1 MQAMLVL
8 EDGFSLKGETFSSRG
23 EVFGEVVFNTS
34 MTGYQEMLTD
44 PSYRGQILV
53 LTCPMIGNYG
63 VNKNDSESVGPQ
75 VEGLLVK
82 ECCCSPSSRCAEQS
96 LDTYLDKNDVIG
108 VEGIDTRSLTLHLR
122 SAGTMFG
129 VISTEECDTEI
140 LQQRVLAYKN
150 QYKRNLVAE
159 VSAPELYSMSQFSRE
174 LLPGIDAPPG
184 DPPLYHVVIY
194 DFGIKYSILR
204 SLSSRNCCITVV
216 PYSTDADK
224 IFKLQPDGVLLSN
237 GPGDP
242 IDQKIILPQIQSLL
256 GRVPLFGICLGHQL
270 LAMAL
275 GYSTYKLKFGHRGAN
290 HPVKELSSGKV
301 LITSQNHGYC
311 VKLKENRKGLEV
323 THLNLNDGTI
333 EGIEDQDLI
342 CFSVQ
347 FHPEASPGPHDSNDI
362 FDKFIEIMNKNR
374 IKGGDRSA

>member
-1 MQAMLVL
+1 
-8 EDGFSLKGETFSSRG
+8 
-23 EVFGEVVFNTS
+23 
-34 MTGYQEMLTD
+34 
-44 PSYRGQILV
+44 
-53 LTCPMIGNYG
+53 
-63 VNKNDSESVGPQ
+63 
-75 VEGLLVK
+75 
-82 ECCCSPSSRCAEQS
+82 
-96 LDTYLDKNDVIG
+96 
-108 VEGIDTRSLTLHLR
+108 
-122 SAGTMFG
+122 
-129 VISTEECDTEI
+129 
-140 LQQRVLAYKN
+140 
-150 QYKRNLVAE
+150 
-159 VSAPELYSMSQFSRE
+159 MSQFSRE

-204 SLSSRNCCITVV
+204 SLSSRNCRITVV